1 MAALDTFRN
10 CSNFTVEQPRVIAHV
25 RGVSAAVCCAILST
39 VVVVLVKRA
48 ILPKTRNRV
57 CGTVVKCLSFGLI
70 AISVLYLLD
79 LSLQLVHHYYYDEKF
94 CEVSGFLN
102 QYLGRFNCFLQ

>member
-1 MAALDTFRN
+1 MVALDTFRN

-25 RGVSAAVCCAILST
+25 RGVSAVAT
-39 VVVVLVKRA
+39 VLVVLVVLVIRA

-94 CEVSGFLN
+94 CEVSGL
-102 QYLGRFNCFLQ
+102 

>member
-1 MAALDTFRN
+1 MLPNANFRMLHSIVYVPN
-10 CSNFTVEQPRVIAHV
+10 LCPGNYPILATPLV
-25 RGVSAAVCCAILST
+25 RGVSAAVCCVILST
-39 VVVVLVKRA
+39 VLVKRA

-79 LSLQLVHHYYYDEKF
+79 LSLQLVHHAL
-94 CEVSGFLN
+94 SGGFR
-102 QYLGRFNCFLQ
+102 GG